1 MRESGAGPWLYQ
13 GDIMK
18 KQTKK
23 LVLSKET
30 VYALSDLAAVR
41 GNEEIPPPQPT
52 LRRTFSCWGDPCYP
66 YNDTQ
71 L

>member
-1 MRESGAGPWLYQ
+1 
-13 GDIMK
+13 MK

-23 LVLSKET
+23 MVLSKET
-30 VYALSDLAAVR
+30 VYALGDLAAVR
-41 GNEEIPPPQPT
+41 GNEEIPPIYPT
-52 LRRTFSCWGDPCYP
+52 LRRTFSCWGEPCYP